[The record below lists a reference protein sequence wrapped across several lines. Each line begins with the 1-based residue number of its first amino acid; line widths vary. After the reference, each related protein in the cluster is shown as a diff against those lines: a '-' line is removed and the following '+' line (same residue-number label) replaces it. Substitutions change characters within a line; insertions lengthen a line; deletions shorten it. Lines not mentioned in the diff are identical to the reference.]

1 MLKDVKGTNALT
13 VLVSPTEE
21 KQKTKIFF
29 CSYRRNIVLKYNGN
43 VTAIQPGFD
52 PNESPQF
59 FVRPQRQNHS
69 DNINYIFKP
78 VEKIDKSTLFWI
90 QWQYF
95 DDDGVRKYYCYNC
108 QAPQIYFD
116 DQKAVDYKTQKE
128 LKTNTTYLCDNCK
141 ISLTFMDIVKI
152 MSVYG

>member
-13 VLVSPTEE
+13 VLVFPTEE
-21 KQKTKIFF
+21 KQKTKVFF

-95 DDDGVRKYYCYNC
+95 DDDEERKYYC
-108 QAPQIYFD
+108 
-116 DQKAVDYKTQKE
+116 
-128 LKTNTTYLCDNCK
+128 
-141 ISLTFMDIVKI
+141 
-152 MSVYG
+152 